1 MVTGTALVAKD
12 VGYVGRA
19 TRPATGLAQTTT
31 PVTDVAA
38 VGAPGGTVV
47 GMSDGLD
54 ETRAPYGHD
63 FAVATRERAG
73 LGSGGSFRLHFRLV
87 PSTVTEFTVV
97 CLEAGYSGHNVP
109 FLFDIP
115 DLATMRANEHGKFIG
130 CVGAGHGSVRWN

>member
-47 GMSDGLD
+47 GVSGGLD
-54 ETRAPYGHD
+54 ETRSPYGHN
-63 FAVATRERAG
+63 FAVGTRKRVG
-73 LGSGGSFRLHFRLV
+73 LGSGGSFRLHFGLV
-87 PSTVTEFTVV
+87 PSTVTEFTAV
-97 CLEAGYSGHNVP
+97 CLEAGHSGHDVP
-109 FLFDIP
+109 FVFDIP
-115 DLATMRANEHGKFIG
+115 DFATMRANKIGKFIG
-130 CVGAGHGSVRWN
+130 CVGAGHDSVQWY